1 MVKPSWRDK
10 WTALFFLPIL
20 LLGGCGA
27 PRVCPP
33 AFSLYGYQRVAV
45 IPFDNQTQ
53 DPGLAS
59 YVQSEMV
66 DQVLQLNALPVID
79 ANLTAAYLRDLKAD
93 PASVPTD
100 PALMKKIADHFK
112 ADLLLMGTAT
122 GYVEILK
129 DGAPFRAE
137 DTGQLGFKTF
147 RKVSVAAR
155 AQLLDPN
162 SGSLVWSD
170 KNQGYSW
177 TDTFNPLSVPD
188 GPQLP
193 AVINNFLNLANV
205 VANRVLGKDDWE
217 PAVINENDPTQL
229 LYPKSHY
236 FANLRQKATYE
247 AVNAIVDD
255 FRGHN
260 GWMPGM
266 TAAP

>member
-1 MVKPSWRDK
+1 MK
-10 WTALFFLPIL
+10 TAAARSFAWGIL
-20 LLGGCGA
+20 LSAVLGAGCA

-53 DPGLAS
+53 DPALAS
-59 YVQSEMV
+59 DLEAEMV
-66 DQVLQLNALPVID
+66 DQVLQLNAVPVID
-79 ANLTAAYLRDLKAD
+79 ANLTAAYLRGLGTD

-112 ADLLLMGTAT
+112 ADLLLVGTAT

-137 DTGQLGFKTF
+137 DTGQWGFKTF
-147 RKVSVAAR
+147 RKVSVAAK

-177 TDTFNPLSVPD
+177 TDTFNPLPVPE

-193 AVINNFLNLANV
+193 AFLDHFINLANV
-205 VANRVLGKDDWE
+205 VANRVLGKGDSE
-217 PAVINENDPTQL
+217 PAVINENDPAQL
-229 LYPKSHY
+229 IYPHSHY
-236 FANLRQKATYE
+236 FADLRGKATYE
-247 AVNAIVDD
+247 VVNAIVDD

-260 GWMPGM
+260 GWTPG
-266 TAAP
+266 TAMANP